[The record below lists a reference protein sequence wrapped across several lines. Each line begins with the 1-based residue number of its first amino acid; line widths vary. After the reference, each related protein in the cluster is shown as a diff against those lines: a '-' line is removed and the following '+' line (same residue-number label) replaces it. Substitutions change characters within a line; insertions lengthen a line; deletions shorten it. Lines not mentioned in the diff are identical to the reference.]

1 MPTRC
6 RFTIVSDLK
15 SPATSC
21 VTINGSEK
29 FTVSHLSVRA
39 IEMRGVSLKWIRMK
53 TTLGQTSSYNFQVR
67 AKVHRTISP
76 FSFHSSGEAVPGE
89 SRGFRPQFSLF
100 HPKRHSC
107 YHPSSGW
114 KMNTNSKVFLLSSLF
129 WALLYF
135 PEWLPWEIP
144 KLVHDQGHCV
154 DQWENIIWKCFLPNA
169 LFFLSGTQVSQ
180 DASKDLTQNG
190 DAGTGYKSLFSASSS
205 RWLFS

>member
-1 MPTRC
+1 MQVYHCFRSK
-6 RFTIVSDLK
+6 V
-15 SPATSC
+15 TSNQLCHNKWFWKIHC
-21 VTINGSEK
+21 VTFECQSNRDAWRESEMN
-29 FTVSHLSVRA
+29 TD
-39 IEMRGVSLKWIRMK
+39 E

-67 AKVHRTISP
+67 AKAHRTISP
-76 FSFHSSGEAVPGE
+76 LSFHSSGEAVPGE

-107 YHPSSGW
+107 HHPSSGW
-114 KMNTNSKVFLLSSLF
+114 KMNTNSNVFLLSSLF